1 MAYKRILVAVDGS
14 ETSVAA
20 LKEAIKLA
28 NEFKATLRI
37 INVADEFLGY
47 IEGLSID
54 LDKYT
59 KSIQQYSQSIL
70 KTMQDIARK
79 SGIDAETEVI
89 EITDV
94 PARVPEKIIED
105 ARKWKADIIV
115 VGTHGRSGF
124 GRMILGS
131 VADGVIR
138 HAVTPVLL
146 VRSEEKS

>member
-14 ETSVAA
+14 ETSILA

-28 NEFKATLRI
+28 TDFNAVLRI
-37 INVADEFLGY
+37 INVADEYLGY

-59 KSIQQYSQSIL
+59 ASIEKYSQSVL
-70 KTMQDIARK
+70 NNMKNIAIK
-79 SGIDAETEVI
+79 AGIDAEVKLI
-89 EITDV
+89 QITDV
-94 PARVPEKIIED
+94 PARVPEKIIQD
-105 ARKWKADIIV
+105 AKQWKADVIV

-138 HAVTPVLL
+138 HATTPVLL
-146 VRSEEKS
+146 VRSEEKG